1 MALNLKWTQHEMVQ
15 PVPLVQPEMA
25 RTWKGLILKSQPD
38 EAMKWR
44 SVGLKLN
51 FWTLNQVVEI
61 FLFLQ

>member
-15 PVPLVQPEMA
+15 HVQHEMV

-61 FLFLQ
+61 VLFLQ